1 MANTTI
7 PQLPLAV
14 GLDGTE
20 QLQIVQGGTSK
31 RTTVGAISGSGG
43 GSGSVTSVNVS
54 GGSTGLTTSGGPV
67 TSSGTITISGTLNV
81 TSGGTNATT
90 AAGARVNILPSY
102 TGNASKVLAVNSGAT
117 DVEWVTAGG
126 TVTSVAALT
135 LGTVGTDLSSTVA
148 NGTTTPVI
156 TLNVPTASASARGAL
171 NSTDWS
177 TFNGKQAALVSGANI
192 KTVGGTSLLGSGDVG
207 TIGVGYGGTGVT
219 GTPTNG
225 QLLIGNG
232 TGFTLASLTAG
243 TNITIT
249 PSSGGITIA
258 AAGGGGSMIY
268 PGAGIANSTGSAWG
282 TSYSTSGS
290 GTALAL
296 TNSPTFITPALGTP
310 ASGVVTNLTGTASI
324 NINGTVGATT
334 PTTGAFTT
342 VALNSNSVNTILQG
356 SASASATTYTLPA
369 AAPSVTGYVL
379 SSTTGGAMSWVANGA
394 GGVSTFSAGTT
405 GFLPNTNTSGAV
417 TLSGTLNVANGGTG
431 VTSSSGA
438 NSVMLRDAN
447 QNVSLNNID
456 FGYSTFVTAA
466 GTTVLT
472 VASPFYIYFTGT
484 ATQTVQMPVTSTLA
498 LGWSYHIAN
507 NSTVNLTVVSSGGNA
522 IGTIIPGV
530 TMHVTCIDTT
540 VTTAAGWDYGTT
552 DFESVTGTGSVVMST
567 TPTFITNLTSP
578 LVIGGSAVSSPLT
591 LQSTS
596 AAGTSDY
603 IAFKTGSQVERMR
616 ISNAGG
622 VSIGTSVDAGA
633 KNILVDGAAKLTSGS
648 FVTSLQGSGSA
659 TASSTYT
666 LPVAAPGTTGYVL
679 SSTTG
684 GVMSW
689 VANGGGSMVYPSSAG
704 IVYYDGMGWGASYT
718 TTGTGTVVAL
728 ANAPTFTSS
737 IISPLVD
744 GGTGAASNLVLQSTS
759 GTGTSDYIAF
769 NTGSQVERMRIST
782 NGRFGFGTTT
792 TNAFATFTAPA
803 TSVAAWGT
811 GGVAL
816 VQSAATF
823 TDTSTTS
830 LITDV
835 RMNVFGAQTFA
846 ASNVITATTL
856 YGTYFTDPVAGTNVT
871 ATAKYAIGADSI
883 RVTNGTNLVA
893 SGGNFAQIATGT
905 TTGQLVLG
913 NASMTGAITIG
924 QSTVSQTTNI
934 QAGITASGST
944 KTINI
949 GTNGASGSNTQI
961 TLGAAAGSSNV
972 NLSNNTT
979 LTFISNGFNTSLI
992 GSGSASQSVA
1002 YSLPPAAPAVTGYV
1016 LSSTTGGVMS
1026 WVANGGGSMVYP
1038 SAGIAVS
1045 TGSAWTTSLTAP
1057 SSTIVGISDTQ
1068 TLTNK
1073 TVTQRAVAAAATTGN
1088 ITPNSDT
1095 TDLYLALGL
1104 TGTTNFQIPSGSPT
1118 NGQKLTIRIKD
1129 NGTARTLTWVTTAGG
1144 YRIIGTTLPTTTV
1157 ASKTI
1162 YVGCVYN
1169 TADAFWD
1176 VVAVS
1181 TEV

>member
-14 GLDGTE
+14 GLDGSE

-31 RTTVGAISGSGG
+31 RTTVGAISG

-67 TSSGTITISGTLNV
+67 TSSGSITIGGTLAV

-117 DVEWVTAGG
+117 DVEWVTAGNG

-135 LGTVGTDLSSTVA
+135 LGTAGTDLSSTVA

-156 TLNVPTASASARGAL
+156 TLNVPTASASNRGAL

-177 TFNGKQAALVSGANI
+177 TFNSKQASLVSGTNI
-192 KTVGGTSLLGSGDVG
+192 KTVGGASLLGSGDVG

-249 PSSGGITIA
+249 PSAGGITIA
-258 AAGGGGSMIY
+258 SAGGGSMIY

-296 TNSPTFITPALGTP
+296 TTSPTFITPALGTP

-324 NINGTVGATT
+324 NINGTVGSTT

-342 VALNSNSVNTILQG
+342 
-356 SASASATTYTLPA
+356 
-369 AAPSVTGYVL
+369 
-379 SSTTGGAMSWVANGA
+379 
-394 GGVSTFSAGTT
+394 
-405 GFLPNTNTSGAV
+405 
-417 TLSGTLNVANGGTG
+417 
-431 VTSSSGA
+431 
-438 NSVMLRDAN
+438 
-447 QNVSLNNID
+447 
-456 FGYSTFVTAA
+456 
-466 GTTVLT
+466 
-472 VASPFYIYFTGT
+472 
-484 ATQTVQMPVTSTLA
+484 
-498 LGWSYHIAN
+498 
-507 NSTVNLTVVSSGGNA
+507 
-522 IGTIIPGV
+522 
-530 TMHVTCIDTT
+530 
-540 VTTAAGWDYGTT
+540 
-552 DFESVTGTGSVVMST
+552 
-567 TPTFITNLTSP
+567 LTSP

-596 AAGTSDY
+596 AAGATDY

-633 KNILVDGAAKLTSGS
+633 KNILVDSAVKLTSGS

-659 TASSTYT
+659 AASSTYT
-666 LPVAAPGTTGYVL
+666 LPVSAPGTTGYVL

-689 VANGGGSMVYPSSAG
+689 VANGGGSMVYPSSSG
-704 IVYYDGMGWGASYT
+704 IVYYDGTGWGASYT

-737 IISPLVD
+737 IISPLVN

-769 NTGSQVERMRIST
+769 NTGSQVERMRIDT
-782 NGRFGFGTTT
+782 NGRFGFGTST
-792 TNAFATFTAPA
+792 TNAFATFTAPT
-803 TSVAAWGT
+803 TSAAAWTNT
-811 GGVAL
+811 GINLIQKA
-816 VQSAATF
+816 STF
-823 TDTSTTS
+823 TDTSSTGTVAS
-830 LITDV
+830 IRINSFD
-835 RMNVFGAQTFA
+835 AQTLA
-846 ASNVITATTL
+846 ASSTLTVTDL
-856 YGTYFTDPVAGTNVT
+856 YGTYFTAPNAGTNVT
-871 ATAKYAIGADSI
+871 
-883 RVTNGTNLVA
+883 GTNKY
-893 SGGNFAQIATGT
+893 SIGSEGINNTGT
-905 TTGQLVLG
+905 LIQVGSSTFLGSFSVNNTTTNVLFG
-913 NASMTGAITIG
+913 SLTSGTWTAGGTSGTGTITLG
-924 QSTVSQTTNI
+924 RSTVSQQTDI

-949 GTNGASGSNTQI
+949 GTGAASGATSTIAVGSTTLGATQTTTVNGRVTLAPIGASVAAWGASGIALVQSAATFTDTTTPIGTIADVRMNVFGAQTFAATNALTATIIYGNYFADPVAGTNVTNTVKYALGSDSLRVVNAAVLAGTTTASAAFTLSTTTLNIALGTSQTTGILTLGNTAGTGTITLGQSTVSQTTNIQAGATASGSTKAINIGTNGGSGSNTQI
-961 TLGAAAGSSNV
+961 TLGAAAGNSNV
-972 NLSNNTT
+972 NLSSNTT
-979 LTFISNGFNTSLI
+979 LTFISNGFNTSLQ
-992 GSGSASQSVA
+992 GSVSASQNVA
-1002 YSLPPAAPAVTGYV
+1002 YSLPAAAPAVTGYV

-1038 SAGIAVS
+1038 GAGIAVS
-1045 TGSAWTTSLTAP
+1045 TGSAWTTSLSAP

-1129 NGTARTLTWVTTAGG
+1129 NGTARSLTWVTSAGG

-1181 TEV
+1181 TEL